1 MQGLIG
7 ERPLRQFW
15 FSDSFLLRPE
25 FDDSLE
31 SRSVSTF
38 TTKMSYYN
46 SDDDPFSFPPPSPPG
61 PGRRRYQA
69 RVDDDDESDDW
80 GYSSSGD
87 TELRV
92 EEIHRGFY
100 NRARRGDRPRRYSS
114 PESSPPPVPII
125 LRRHYDPTSESHF
138 RRETDYYRAPSP
150 RMHRVE
156 RERER
161 LHYADA
167 VDARRG
173 VASIDGP
180 PPGYHGDRNAGRHH
194 RRTKKRASMYDL
206 GARSDGTSGHNFPRR
221 MPDPPEWREPKH
233 KLPDGSVTQLLLIH
247 SAEHKTFHDKK
258 EKIALICPDH
268 LKRADAQEISPI
280 KLRWL

>member
-1 MQGLIG
+1 
-7 ERPLRQFW
+7 
-15 FSDSFLLRPE
+15 
-25 FDDSLE
+25 
-31 SRSVSTF
+31 
-38 TTKMSYYN
+38 MSYYG

-92 EEIHRGFY
+92 DEIHRGFY
-100 NRARRGDRPRRYSS
+100 NRARRGDGPRRYSS
-114 PESSPPPVPII
+114 PESYPPPGPYPPPVPII

-138 RRETDYYRAPSP
+138 RRETDYYRASSP
-150 RMHRVE
+150 RVHRVE

-161 LHYADA
+161 DRPRYVDA

-173 VASIDGP
+173 LASIDGP
-180 PPGYHGDRNAGRHH
+180 PPGHHGGRNS
-194 RRTKKRASMYDL
+194 RRQHKSTSKRASMYDL
-206 GARSDGTSGHNFPRR
+206 GAGSDGTPGHNFPRR
-221 MPDPPEWREPKH
+221 MLGPPVWREPKH
-233 KLPDGSVTQLLLIH
+233 KLPDGSVTQLLLIY
-247 SAEHKTFHDKK
+247 SAEHKKFHDKK
-258 EKIALICPDH
+258 EKIALVCPDH
-268 LKRADAQEISPI
+268 LKRADAQEISPA